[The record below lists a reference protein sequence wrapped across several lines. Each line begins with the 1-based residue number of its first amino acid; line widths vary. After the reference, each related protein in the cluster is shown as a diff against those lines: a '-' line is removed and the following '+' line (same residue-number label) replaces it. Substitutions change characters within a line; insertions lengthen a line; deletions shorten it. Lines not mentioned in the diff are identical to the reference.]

1 MIKLSIVQF
10 EPKYKDLNHN
20 LNRIKQIILGKDSIN
35 NVEIS
40 QNKIITSDSFNS
52 DIIIFPEMSLSGYFF
67 DDREELKR
75 YAVDK
80 LFLESKF
87 QTMATNLNKVII
99 LGFAEIEYLDVD
111 LEGDLAKNYKLY
123 NSSILISPNPKET
136 KVYRKSHLF
145 YKENIIFDKSHFN
158 DTNTNGEQ
166 NSLTLNYIKHLDLSI
181 GSLICYDWRFPEISR
196 KYALLGAD
204 LLVCPANLVTKLW
217 KTSLPARALDNR
229 VFFAVS
235 NRIGT
240 ETLKD
245 EQLYFTGCSG
255 FYDTEGKLIGQLSEK
270 EENIL
275 NIEFDHIESKNKKI
289 NSFNDIFDDLRP
301 DLY

>member
-10 EPKYKDLNHN
+10 EPKHKDINYN
-20 LNRIKQIILGKDSIN
+20 LNRIKQIILGNDIINKKEDSN
-35 NVEIS
+35 SV
-40 QNKIITSDSFNS
+40 SFNS

-67 DDREELKR
+67 DEREDLKN

-80 LFLESKF
+80 AFLLNQF
-87 QTMATNLNKVII
+87 QTTATNLNKVII
-99 LGFAEIEYLDVD
+99 LGFAEIEYIDKD
-111 LEGDLAKNYKLY
+111 KSEYITENYRLY

-136 KVYRKSHLF
+136 KIYRKSHLF
-145 YKENIIFDKSHFN
+145 YKENIVFDTS
-158 DTNTNGEQ
+158 NTDNEKDL
-166 NSLTLNYIKHLDLSI
+166 LTLDYIQHLNLKI

-235 NRIGT
+235 NRIGM
-240 ETLKD
+240 EVLSG
-245 EQLYFTGCSG
+245 EQLYFTGNSG
-255 FYDTEGKLIGQLSEK
+255 FYDTEGNLIGQLSEK

-275 NIEFDHIESKNKKI
+275 NIEFDHTQSRNKKI
-289 NSFNDIFDDLRP
+289 NSYNDIFIDRRP

>member
-10 EPKYKDLNHN
+10 EPKYKDLSHN
-20 LNRIKQIILGKDSIN
+20 LNRIKQIILNNDQIN
-35 NVEIS
+35 ND
-40 QNKIITSDSFNS
+40 NSFNS

-80 LFLESKF
+80 LFLEREF
-87 QTMATNLNKVII
+87 QTLATNLNKVII

-158 DTNTNGEQ
+158 DTNTNDEQ

-255 FYDTEGKLIGQLSEK
+255 FYDTEGNLIGQLSEK

-289 NSFNDIFDDLRP
+289 NSFNDIFDDRRP

>member
-10 EPKYKDLNHN
+10 EPKYKDLSHN
-20 LNRIKQIILGKDSIN
+20 LNRIKQIILNNDQIN
-35 NVEIS
+35 ND
-40 QNKIITSDSFNS
+40 NSFNS

-80 LFLESKF
+80 LFLEREF
-87 QTMATNLNKVII
+87 QTLATNLNKVII

-158 DTNTNGEQ
+158 DTNTNDEQ
-166 NSLTLNYIKHLDLSI
+166 NGLTLNYIKHLDLSI

-255 FYDTEGKLIGQLSEK
+255 FYDTEGNLIGQLSEK

-289 NSFNDIFDDLRP
+289 NSFNDIFDDRRP